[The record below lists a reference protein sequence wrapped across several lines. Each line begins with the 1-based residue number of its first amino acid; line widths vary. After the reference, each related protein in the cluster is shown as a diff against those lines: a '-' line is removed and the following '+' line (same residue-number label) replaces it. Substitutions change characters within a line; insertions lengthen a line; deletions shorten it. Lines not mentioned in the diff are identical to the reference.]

1 MKKIVL
7 VDGNNLM
14 FRSYYA
20 TAYNGNFMN
29 NSKGFPTNAL
39 FGFTNM
45 INKILKEENPEYII
59 VAFDKGKT
67 FRHEKY
73 KDYKGGRVETPNE
86 LKIQFPL
93 AKKLLEAMGIKYYE
107 IDNYEADDIIGTFSK
122 YCDHN
127 DYKGLIVSSDKDLLQ
142 LINED
147 VDIKLLK
154 QKDYIRYNEKTFEEA
169 YGIKPI
175 NVIDLKA
182 LMGDSSDNIPGV
194 KGVGEKTA
202 LKLLQ
207 EYKTLDNLYNNIDNI
222 KGKLKEKLINDKDN
236 AYMSYNL
243 ATIVTD
249 VDMNITLEDTKY
261 KGENTVE
268 LNKLYEDL
276 EFYSF
281 LKKKEVKE
289 DKINVSITT
298 DIEKLNINDPVA
310 VYLEILGHNYH
321 QAEILGMGIYNENIS
336 TFIPLEALK
345 QNPSFLKETPKYTY
359 DLKKLI
365 VSLKYQGIEV
375 NNFIFDAFVAGS
387 LLDYN
392 VKEDI
397 AYLASELGFKIPFY
411 ETVYGKGSKLNI
423 PDINE
428 IAKNTILK
436 AKFIYESKEVIEN
449 KIKTEEMSDLFNNI
463 EMPLISVLADMEYT
477 GVKVNEN
484 VLKEIGEDIS
494 LKLELITKDIYN
506 YAGEEFNISSP
517 KQLSYILFE
526 KLNLKHG
533 KKIASGYSTNAEVLN
548 KLKGSHPIIDLI
560 LDYRTLTKTYNNYV
574 TGLLK
579 CLDNGKVHTIYTQNY
594 TRTGRLSSTEPNLQN
609 IPIKEG
615 HGREIRKAFIPNG
628 KYILSA
634 DYSQIELRILA
645 HIAAVPTLI
654 EAFKEGKDIHAK
666 TASDIFKI
674 SIDAVNSN
682 MRRIAK
688 AVNFG
693 IIYGISSFGLAQNL
707 NISAKEA
714 KEFIETYL
722 YTYPGIK
729 DYMDN
734 IVKKAKEDGFV
745 RTLYNRKRNI
755 PELKNTVYTIRQSG
769 ERIALNTPIQGT
781 SADIIKKAMVN
792 VFKALN
798 ENNLKSKMIMQVHDE
813 LIFDVYEEELEEI
826 IKLAKKEMENVCKL
840 TVPLKADINYG
851 INWYEAK

>member
-1 MKKIVL
+1 
-7 VDGNNLM
+7 
-14 FRSYYA
+14 
-20 TAYNGNFMN
+20 
-29 NSKGFPTNAL
+29 
-39 FGFTNM
+39 
-45 INKILKEENPEYII
+45 
-59 VAFDKGKT
+59 
-67 FRHEKY
+67 
-73 KDYKGGRVETPNE
+73 
-86 LKIQFPL
+86 
-93 AKKLLEAMGIKYYE
+93 
-107 IDNYEADDIIGTFSK
+107 
-122 YCDHN
+122 
-127 DYKGLIVSSDKDLLQ
+127 
-142 LINED
+142 
-147 VDIKLLK
+147 
-154 QKDYIRYNEKTFEEA
+154 
-169 YGIKPI
+169 
-175 NVIDLKA
+175 
-182 LMGDSSDNIPGV
+182 
-194 KGVGEKTA
+194 
-202 LKLLQ
+202 
-207 EYKTLDNLYNNIDNI
+207 
-222 KGKLKEKLINDKDN
+222 
-236 AYMSYNL
+236 MSYNL

-428 IAKNTILK
+428 MAKNTILK

>member
-1 MKKIVL
+1 MQKIVL

-154 QKDYIRYNEKTFEEA
+154 QKDYIRYNEKTFEET

-207 EYKTLDNLYNNIDNI
+207 EYKTLDNLYNNIDQI

-298 DIEKLNINDPVA
+298 DIEKLNINEPVA

-321 QAEILGMGIYNENIS
+321 QAEILGMGIYNKNIS

-345 QNPSFLKETPKYTY
+345 QNPSFLKEIPKYTY
-359 DLKKLI
+359 DLKKII
-365 VSLKYQGIEV
+365 VSLKYQEIEV

-654 EAFKEGKDIHAK
+654 EAFKDGKDIHAK